1 MLEEIL
7 GSKINVAVLRLL
19 ILRTEWVFSESEIA
33 RELDVPKA
41 TLHRNIK
48 KLAETGVI
56 LRYKKGKTVIYRLD
70 EKNYIVKTI
79 LLPMFKR
86 ELESPL
92 KIAKE
97 FSEELNTLIKVAIV
111 FGSAAKGKMKPWS
124 DIDIALVTDNPKKL
138 EKKLNEIK
146 TKYLEQR
153 GAILST
159 HIFNTNNFKSRY
171 KKDPHVKEIANGKVV
186 FGNLDKLV

>member
-1 MLEEIL
+1 MLEEVF

-19 ILRTEWVFSESEIA
+19 VMRPEWIFSESEIA
-33 RELDVPKA
+33 RELGVPKA
-41 TLHRNIK
+41 TLHRKMK
-48 KLAETGVI
+48 KLAETGVV

-92 KIAKE
+92 KVAKE
-97 FSEELNTLIKVAIV
+97 FSGELNTLIRVAVV
-111 FGSAAKGKMKPWS
+111 FGSAAKGNMKPWS
-124 DIDIALVTDNPKKL
+124 DIDIALITDNPKKL

-146 TKYLEQR
+146 TKYLEQK
-153 GAILST
+153 GAIIST
-159 HIFNTNNFKSRY
+159 HIFDTNDFRHRY
-171 KKDPHVKEIANGKVV
+171 KKDPHIKDIANGKVV
-186 FGNLDKLV
+186 FGNLDALI